1 MEDKVVRQSKVKKPY
16 GTKLEV
22 LDRRREVWGLRSK
35 GLSFR
40 AIAIE
45 LEISPALAH
54 RDCQK
59 AELEWGECS
68 TDPDVLREGLLTI
81 HQQINGI
88 LMQNLLAQ
96 SQTGQV
102 ITESDKTGTKVTT
115 KNWVSPQIAAEAS
128 RNLVR
133 LANLM
138 GLTDAQ
144 ADGGAAQQST
154 VVMVTPPSDGGSF
167 EAKYPAPVNVT
178 SDSGDQKLPQDST
191 PPVS

>member
-1 MEDKVVRQSKVKKPY
+1 MTDVVRQKKGKASY
-16 GTKLEV
+16 GDKIALI
-22 LDRRREVWGLRSK
+22 DRRREVWAMRSR

-40 AIAIE
+40 AIAEE
-45 LEISPALAH
+45 LQISKSVAH

-68 TDPDVLREGLLTI
+68 TDPDILREGLLTI
-81 HQQINGI
+81 HQQINGV

-96 SQTGQV
+96 TQTGQV
-102 ITESDKTGTKVTT
+102 ITETDRTGTKVTT

-138 GLTDAQ
+138 GLTTAQ

-167 EAKYPAPVNVT
+167 EAKYPTPVNVT
-178 SDSGDQKLPQDST
+178 TTPDADQLNAAPES
-191 PPVS
+191 PNS